1 MMLHVLPILCLISFI
16 WLVEIRLKEQV
27 LKIQKELEDLK
38 SKIFENKDKI
48 IENSKNISELKH
60 EQSV

>member
-1 MMLHVLPILCLISFI
+1 MMLHVLPILCLIGFI

-27 LKIQKELEDLK
+27 LKTQKELEDLK